1 MKPWREQ
8 SAGKRP
14 EHNLILKVRK
24 AMLNTSLPST
34 AAAPAN
40 DIGLVSATVTGQAD
54 KWIFLDSAEGNDRAL
69 RADSCLIAPE
79 CGDTVLVCRGVTVGV
94 TSVPYILAVL
104 SRAHSSHGVL
114 ALPGGAAITAGDG
127 KLSFTASQISLEGG
141 QSVSVSAPQ
150 VEMKAI
156 EGDMQFVNLRTSI
169 KDLRGVLGSVTTV
182 AQSINSTVGRLL
194 QKATNSFRWTENLDE
209 TRAGRMRL
217 QVAERFHLKSKHTSM
232 ISEGQVRI
240 DAEKIDLG

>member
-1 MKPWREQ
+1 
-8 SAGKRP
+8 
-14 EHNLILKVRK
+14 
-24 AMLNTSLPST
+24 MLNTSLPQSAT
-34 AAAPAN
+34 AL
-40 DIGLVSATVTGQAD
+40 DKGISLVSATVTGQAD
-54 KWIFLDSAEGNDRAL
+54 KWFFLGDADGADRAL

-104 SRAHSSHGVL
+104 SRAHPSHGVL
-114 ALPGGAAITAGDG
+114 ALPGGAAITAGGG
-127 KLSFTASQISLEGG
+127 KLAFTASEITMEGG

-150 VEMKAI
+150 VEMKAV
-156 EGDMQFVNLRTSI
+156 EAAMQFVSLRTSI
-169 KDLRGVLGSVTTV
+169 RDLRGVLGNVTTV

-232 ISEGQVRI
+232 ISEGQVKI